1 MRLCSILLA
10 ALLTLVACS
19 SATSGHG
26 ALSSPGSPP
35 ASSTTS
41 RAATLDCPAAAVT
54 SKGAPFCYLRP
65 AGFTDNS
72 SLRSYG
78 GKWAYKTLVSTARYD
93 LVEVLASRLS
103 FDSDTYSDAQLAA
116 YADRLR
122 FHPGD
127 SGLLNVRDLMPTRV
141 ADTRAYQQTATTPLG
156 AHVRAIYAFRGTSVV
171 YIQCERRDQP
181 SKADAGC
188 DAVLANIQII
198 SLG

>member
-1 MRLCSILLA
+1 MRLCSILFAAVLA
-10 ALLTLVACS
+10 LAACS

-26 ALSSPGSPP
+26 ALSSPSSPP

-41 RAATLDCPAAAVT
+41 RAATLDCPATAIT
-54 SKGAPFCYLRP
+54 RTGAPFCYERP

-78 GKWAYKTLVSTARYD
+78 GKWSYKTLVSAARYD

-103 FDSDTYSDAQLAA
+103 FDSDAYPDAQLAA

-127 SGLLNVRDLMPTRV
+127 SGLLNVRSLTPTRV
-141 ADTRAYQQTATTPLG
+141 AGTRAYQQTATTPLG

-188 DAVLANIQII
+188 DAVLASIQII

>member
-1 MRLCSILLA
+1 VRLCSILFA

-19 SATSGHG
+19 SATAGHG
-26 ALSSPGSPP
+26 ALSSPPP
-35 ASSTTS
+35 ASSATS
-41 RAATLDCPAAAVT
+41 RAATLDCPATAIT
-54 SKGAPFCYLRP
+54 KTGAPFCYERP

-93 LVEVLASRLS
+93 LVEVLASGLS
-103 FDSDTYSDAQLAA
+103 FDSDAYSDAKLAA

-127 SGLLNVRDLMPTRV
+127 SGLLNVRSLTPTRV

-188 DAVLANIQII
+188 DAVLASIQII

>member
-1 MRLCSILLA
+1 VRLCSILFA

-35 ASSTTS
+35 APSATSSAT
-41 RAATLDCPAAAVT
+41 TLDCPATAIT
-54 SKGAPFCYLRP
+54 KTGAPFCYERP
-65 AGFTDNS
+65 PGFTDNS
-72 SLRSYG
+72 SLNSYG

-103 FDSDTYSDAQLAA
+103 FDSDAYSDAKLAA

-127 SGLLNVRDLMPTRV
+127 SGLLNVRSLTPTRV
-141 ADTRAYQQTATTPLG
+141 ADTRAYQQSATTPLG

-188 DAVLANIQII
+188 DAVLASIQII

>member
-1 MRLCSILLA
+1 MRLCSILFAAVLA
-10 ALLTLVACS
+10 LAACS

-26 ALSSPGSPP
+26 ALSSPSSPP

-41 RAATLDCPAAAVT
+41 RAATLDCPATAIT
-54 SKGAPFCYLRP
+54 RTGAPFCYERP

-78 GKWAYKTLVSTARYD
+78 GKWAYKTLVSAARYD

-103 FDSDTYSDAQLAA
+103 FDSDAYPDAQLAA

-127 SGLLNVRDLMPTRV
+127 SGLLNVRSLTPTRV

-188 DAVLANIQII
+188 DAVLASIQII

>member
-1 MRLCSILLA
+1 VRLCRILFA

-35 ASSTTS
+35 APSATSSAT
-41 RAATLDCPAAAVT
+41 TLDCPATAIT
-54 SKGAPFCYLRP
+54 KTGAPFCYERP
-65 AGFTDNS
+65 PGFTDNS
-72 SLRSYG
+72 SLNSYG

-103 FDSDTYSDAQLAA
+103 FDSDAYSDAKLAA

-127 SGLLNVRDLMPTRV
+127 SGLLNVRSLTPTRV
-141 ADTRAYQQTATTPLG
+141 ADTRAYQQSATTPLG

-188 DAVLANIQII
+188 DAVLASIQII

>member
-1 MRLCSILLA
+1 MRLCSIPFA

-26 ALSSPGSPP
+26 RLSSPPP
-35 ASSTTS
+35 SATTS
-41 RAATLDCPAAAVT
+41 SAATLDCPAKAIT
-54 SKGAPFCYLRP
+54 STGAPFCYQRP
-65 AGFTDNS
+65 AGFTDSS
-72 SLRSYG
+72 SLNSYG
-78 GKWAYKTLVSTARYD
+78 GKWTYRTLVSTARYD
-93 LVEVLASRLS
+93 LVEVLASQLS
-103 FDSDTYSDAQLAA
+103 FDSDTYTDAELRT

-127 SGLLNVRDLMPTRV
+127 SDLLNVRDLTPTRV
-141 ADTRAYQQTATTPLG
+141 ADSRAYQQIATTPLG

-181 SKADAGC
+181 SRADAAC
-188 DAVLANIQII
+188 STVLASIQIV